1 MTGSNIVSRY
11 KLLGNAIDTNNYWDF
26 IPLIT
31 NTKKHEFYH
40 KNNGVVHEEAHD
52 SGCDYSYKKLTSGS
66 SSLAQSNS
74 TSNAFAVGIKNEN
87 TILKGKCNDVVL
99 GIANAEAF
107 SKATAISKA
116 KSSGN
121 DVSAVTANSESV
133 AQSVAVATGIDN
145 SGKISTG
152 WGKDLILGIANAEA
166 VSKATASSQAKSFK
180 GDMSTAIA
188 DSSSVAETIA
198 GAAGINNEGEIATGH
213 GNDYVIGIANSS
225 TSSQAKA
232 TAKAIFQANASDMV
246 ADLAEISNTAVAE
259 STSIGVAKSQTTTLG
274 INNSGKICTG
284 EGADL
289 ILGIANT
296 ESSSN
301 SQAMS
306 KSKVIAQDFAAVTA
320 EAGANALIQAN
331 AVGIINQGKIATG
344 RGNDTIVGIALNSA
358 VAVAEAD
365 AFARGMADEAS
376 SQTNTVA
383 IADTSAVRAIG
394 IDNSSGEIDTG
405 RGNDRI
411 IGYGSTVG
419 ILGGEFKL
427 GNGHDR
433 IIGYGSTVGIEDS
446 VIRAGSGNDYIEA
459 AKVEIDPL
467 TGDYHRLEDQTSS
480 IKNATIYGEG
490 GKDTFKIGDFEGS
503 VTIDGGKDF
512 DVLKLWGDVD
522 NYAFTVGSDG
532 RSLTIEDSGS
542 VLNVQNVEEFY
553 LAGRG
558 GHAYTVEDFA

>member
-1 MTGSNIVSRY
+1 MTGSNIVSEH
-11 KLLGNAIDTNNYWDF
+11 KLLGNAIDTDNYWDF
-26 IPLIT
+26 IPSIT
-31 NTKKHEFYH
+31 NTKKHEFNY

-52 SGCDYSYKKLTSGS
+52 NGDDYSYEKLNSGS
-66 SSLAQSNS
+66 LSVAQSNS
-74 TSNAFAVGIKNEN
+74 SSDAFAVGFKNEN
-87 TILKGKCNDVVL
+87 TISKGKSNDLVL

-121 DVSAVTANSESV
+121 DVPAVSADSKSV

-152 WGKDLILGIANAEA
+152 SGKDLILGIANAEA
-166 VSKATASSQAKSFK
+166 VSKATANSQAKSFK

-225 TSSQAKA
+225 TSSQAKD
-232 TAKAIFQANASDMV
+232 TAKAIFKANACDMV
-246 ADLAEISNTAVAE
+246 NLAEISNTAVAE
-259 STSIGVAKSQTTTLG
+259 STSIGVARSQTTTLG
-274 INNSGKICTG
+274 INNSGKIYTG
-284 EGADL
+284 KGADL

-320 EAGANALIQAN
+320 EAGVNALIQAE
-331 AVGIINQGKIATG
+331 AVGIVNQGKIATG
-344 RGNDTIVGIALNSA
+344 RGNDTIVGIALNIA
-358 VAVAEAD
+358 EAKAEAD
-365 AFARGMADEAS
+365 AEARGMAEEAS

-383 IADTSAVRAIG
+383 TSDTSAFSAIG
-394 IDNSSGEIDTG
+394 INNSSGEINTG
-405 RGNDRI
+405 GGNDRI
-411 IGYGSTVG
+411 IGYGSTIG

-446 VIRAGSGNDYIEA
+446 LIRAGGGNDYVEA
-459 AKVEIDPL
+459 SLVEFDPL
-467 TGDYHRLEDQTSS
+467 TGDYHRLKDQTSS

-490 GKDTFKIGDFEGS
+490 GNDTFKIGDFEGL
-503 VTIDGGKDF
+503 VTIDGGEDF

-522 NYAFTVGSDG
+522 NYAISVGSDG

-553 LAGRG
+553 LAGHG